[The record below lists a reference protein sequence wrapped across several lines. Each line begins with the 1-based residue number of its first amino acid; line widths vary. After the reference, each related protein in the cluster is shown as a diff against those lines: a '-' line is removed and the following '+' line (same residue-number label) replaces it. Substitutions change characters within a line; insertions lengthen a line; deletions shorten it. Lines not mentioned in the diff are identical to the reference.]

1 MGGDGGRRAVGAAL
15 GVEVGVTLLTAVGV
29 AQLAEV
35 GVTHEVTGFSTNFF
49 CFVTLAVAA
58 TRGAEVAVVTTV
70 RSARCPRG
78 FAVAAT
84 LGALTL
90 AGRPAHVVTDGTV
103 VRRRIP
109 EDTVAAM
116 EVSAV
121 VAGACVAGG

>member
-1 MGGDGGRRAVGAAL
+1 MGAAL
-15 GVEVGVTLLTAVGV
+15 GVEVGVALLTEVGV
-29 AQLAEV
+29 ALLTEV
-35 GVTHEVTGFSTNFF
+35 GVMPEVIGFSTNFF

-58 TRGAEVAVVTTV
+58 TRGAAVAVVTTV

-90 AGRPAHVVTDGTV
+90 AGRPAHVVTDDTV

-109 EDTVAAM
+109 EDTVVAM

>member
-15 GVEVGVTLLTAVGV
+15 GVEVGVALLT
-29 AQLAEV
+29 EV
-35 GVTHEVTGFSTNFF
+35 GVTPEVIGFSTNFF

-58 TRGAEVAVVTTV
+58 TRGAAVAVVTTV

-90 AGRPAHVVTDGTV
+90 AGRPAHVVTAGAV